1 VVVTLHQSNNKY
13 PSGSQ
18 EFLIKKWLLY
28 HNETLLTAGGNQAHW
43 ISHQLLIPNTYPIFK
58 FRTRKGN
65 FVTSFQEYYLG
76 AGEMAQWVRA
86 LTALPKVRSSNPS
99 NHMVAHNHL

>member
-1 VVVTLHQSNNKY
+1 MVVTLHQSNNKY

-28 HNETLLTAGGNQAHW
+28 HNETLLTTGGNQAHW

-58 FRTRKGN
+58 FRTRRGN
-65 FVTSFQEYYLG
+65 FVTSFQEYYLD
-76 AGEMAQWVRA
+76 AAKA
-86 LTALPKVRSSNPS
+86 LLSLVPKESCVAFILIKVKPTALN
-99 NHMVAHNHL
+99 NL